1 MDASGNGGEGGY
13 NLEHTKSFV
22 QQYPVTK
29 SRAGSV
35 SGRILAAFTVNSVA
49 AKTKQHSPLR

>member
-1 MDASGNGGEGGY
+1 MGTGGGGY
-13 NLEHTKSFV
+13 NVQHTKRFV
-22 QQYPVTK
+22 QQCPVTK

-49 AKTKQHSPLR
+49 AKTKQRSPLR

>member
-1 MDASGNGGEGGY
+1 MDVGGNRGGGN
-13 NLEHTKSFV
+13 NLGHTKRFV
-22 QQYPVTK
+22 QQYRVTK